1 MHLPGLKEIKR
12 LYDQGENVIQ
22 WFRQM
27 ESSELNSLAGILV
40 SYDLQAGSYVRLL
53 QEQPLIAGYVERYTT
68 ALAAILDR
76 YAPRSVMEAG
86 V

>member
-1 MHLPGLKEIKR
+1 MHLPSLKEIKS
-12 LYDQGENVIQ
+12 LYDEGANVMH

-53 QEQPLIAGYVERYTT
+53 KEQPGSPDTWSGIRRRWLRSWT
-68 ALAAILDR
+68 AIR
-76 YAPRSVMEAG
+76 PVQ
-86 V
+86 